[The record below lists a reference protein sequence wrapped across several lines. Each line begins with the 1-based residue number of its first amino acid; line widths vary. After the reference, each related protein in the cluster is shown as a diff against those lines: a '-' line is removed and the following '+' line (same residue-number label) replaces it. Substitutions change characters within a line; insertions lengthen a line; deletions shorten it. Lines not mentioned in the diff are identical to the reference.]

1 MGDAPPLRSE
11 FVRDRDTIISLI
23 VVAAALL
30 GSELRGRAFTFEQLV
45 KKMRELLG
53 RNLVLDVVD
62 VRAALPEMGYCLAKA
77 RGGWRWA
84 PVS

>member
-1 MGDAPPLRSE
+1 M
-11 FVRDRDTIISLI
+11 FVRDRDTVASLI

-30 GSELRGRAFTFEQLV
+30 NSEMRGGAFTFEQLM

-53 RNLVLDVVD
+53 RNNLVLDVVD
-62 VRAALPEMGYCLAKA
+62 VRAALPGIAYCLARA
-77 RGGWRWA
+77 WGGWRWK

>member
-1 MGDAPPLRSE
+1 M
-11 FVRDRDTIISLI
+11 ISLI

-30 GSELRGRAFTFEQLV
+30 NSEMLGGTFTFEQLV

-62 VRAALPEMGYCLAKA
+62 VRSALPDMRHCLAKA
-77 RGGWRWA
+77 WGGWRWK

>member
-1 MGDAPPLRSE
+1 MGATPPARSKP
-11 FVRDRDTIISLI
+11 VHNRDTVMSLI

-30 GSELRGRAFTFEQLV
+30 NSEMLGRTFTFEQLV

-53 RNLVLDVVD
+53 RNLVLDVGD
-62 VRAALPEMGYCLAKA
+62 VRAALPGMGHCLAKA
-77 RGGWRWA
+77 WGGWRWK